1 MRVSSYF
8 IIMVV
13 SFTIAACGGSR
24 SVDDDIVVESVGG
37 LAGSELDAGDISSS
51 ALDGD
56 NAFSTSELE
65 NSNSRDGDFL
75 SRRVIYFDYDSSLL
89 TPENEAIVRAHA
101 QHLKTLPGTQVVL
114 EGHTDE
120 RGTREYNLALG
131 ENRAKT
137 VSRVMQAL
145 GLDSSRIQTI
155 SYGEERPV
163 SLDSTQNA
171 WNLNRRVEILYP

>member
-1 MRVSSYF
+1 MRYF
-8 IIMVV
+8 TIVVV
-13 SFTIAACGGSR
+13 SLTLAACGGSR
-24 SVDDDIVVESVGG
+24 SVDDIVVESVGG
-37 LAGSELDAGDISSS
+37 LAGSELDAGDIRSSG
-51 ALDGD
+51 LDDD
-56 NAFSTSELE
+56 NAFNTSELE
-65 NSNSRDGDFL
+65 KSTDRDDDLL

-101 QHLKTLPGTQVVL
+101 QHLKTLPGIQVML

-131 ENRAKT
+131 ESRAKM

-155 SYGEERPV
+155 SYGEERPT